1 MVAVDDCGVVI
12 NPLLAEGQVH
22 GGLAAGIGQ
31 ALFETSSFDEAGNP
45 LTVTFAD
52 YGMPSAADL
61 PSYDT
66 AHTVTPTTRNPLGAK
81 GLGEAGTTGS
91 LAATHSAV
99 TDALAHLG
107 LRGLDLP
114 LTPLRVW
121 EALQTVK

>member
-1 MVAVDDCGVVI
+1 MVVEVDRKTGLATVRRVVAVDDCGVVI

-81 GLGEAGTTGS
+81 GLGEAGTLVPRRDTQ
-91 LAATHSAV
+91 
-99 TDALAHLG
+99 
-107 LRGLDLP
+107 RGD
-114 LTPLRVW
+114 
-121 EALQTVK
+121 